1 MGISLFLIL
10 LNPVIDS
17 IKTPK
22 DSNFTQAYTDY

>member
-1 MGISLFLIL
+1 MEISLFCTL

-22 DSNFTQAYTDY
+22 DSIFTQAYTD